1 MAVIWPEMVAV
12 LYTDDGGASMYAGW
26 LSCAPSAMINFGQ
39 IVAAFL
45 AEPIGKTKIQC
56 ITVLTVGGALLG
68 GTVPRA
74 IVIHSHS
81 CIEQLS
87 HQLLLTPKSGPQP

>member
-1 MAVIWPEMVAV
+1 
-12 LYTDDGGASMYAGW
+12 MYAGW

-68 GTVPRA
+68 GMSLQCCCKCSLTLRNSYCVGDSGNERSGYGVDHP
-74 IVIHSHS
+74 
-81 CIEQLS
+81 
-87 HQLLLTPKSGPQP
+87 LLFLHRLE